1 MGRQIHFYMMPEDRD
16 DFLRMAQKQDSTVVI
31 LRDGDSAKV
40 EPVTQTDFKS
50 DRTLCLWNR
59 EFLPHIERKWVPDP
73 GYFRADTLRRPILEF
88 MMSFTTTW
96 EGKPAL
102 GQGRL
107 LGDFDLSLGKP
118 PEFEKWFENLA
129 RWIRKNYHKNPAIF
143 GGYIGPAA
151 YEFCQSG
158 GVLLPNFVPPRT
170 EKWMAEI
177 SSSRCEK

>member
-1 MGRQIHFYMMPEDRD
+1 MTPDDRD
-16 DFLRMAQKQDSTVVI
+16 AFFRMAQKQDSTVVI

-40 EPVTQTDFKS
+40 EPITEADFKS
-50 DRTLCLWNR
+50 DKTVCLWNR
-59 EFLPHIERKWVPDP
+59 QFLPHIERKWVPDP
-73 GYFRADTLRRPILEF
+73 GYFRADTLRKPILEF

-107 LGDFDLSLGKP
+107 FGDFDLSLGKP
-118 PEFEKWFENLA
+118 PEFEKWFESLA
-129 RWIRKNYHKNPAIF
+129 RWIRKNYHKNPASF

-151 YEFCQSG
+151 YGFCQNG

-177 SSSRCEK
+177 GSSRCEN